1 MGSLESPVA
10 PTPRAAGRG
19 PDWRHVLLL
28 GPLAC
33 YLAVFYLYPLSG
45 VLAQSVFDPGPTAEH
60 YLALVTYPV
69 YGTILLN
76 TLEISFKVALFC
88 VLLGYPVAYVL
99 SGSRSRWG
107 LVLLTAVILPLWI
120 SVLVR
125 TYAWMIILGRF
136 GVVNE
141 LLRQMGL
148 TDQPLRLMYN
158 RTGVYVGLAYVLLP
172 YAILPMLSV
181 MRGID
186 RTLLRASGSLG
197 SSPWHAFVR
206 VFLPLSLPGVGAGFL
221 LPFIISV
228 GIFITPTLMGGPSDT
243 MIALSIHTQLGVVN
257 DWGLASS
264 LSTMLLVVVLLIFAA
279 SARVFGFATVLGLS
293 DGSLPG
299 MGATRRPVSGR
310 GPLAWA
316 GRLRRGILTQGRRD
330 ALSDAVNGLMRRMEG
345 LRRATA
351 RTMPGWWPAVDWNRW
366 AVTAL
371 CAAVFTAM
379 VLPLF
384 VVLPLAFSNQ
394 THMHFP
400 PQSYG
405 LGLFGSYLTSAKW
418 LRATANSFCVA
429 VPVTMLATTLGTL
442 GSFSLVRGRYRG
454 KAMLYAL
461 FLCPLIIPGI
471 ISAVSSYFFLA
482 KLKLI
487 GTITGLV
494 LAHTVLAVPYV
505 VIVMTS
511 TLDNCD
517 RQLEQASMTLGAGR
531 LRTFCKVTLPAIRPG
546 LMTAMLFSFIASFD
560 ELLTALFVS
569 GARATTL
576 PKQMWHGIRD
586 EMDPVVAAVAAM
598 LILLTLTLMGLLLLA
613 KRRR

>member
-1 MGSLESPVA
+1 MGSLENPIA
-10 PTPRAAGRG
+10 RKG
-19 PDWRHVLLL
+19 PGWGHILLL

-33 YLAVFYLYPLSG
+33 WLAVFYLYPLSG
-45 VLAQSVFDPGPTAEH
+45 VLVQSLLDPGPTVEH
-60 YLALVTYPV
+60 YQALITYPV

-99 SGSRSRWG
+99 SGSKSRWG

-141 LLRQMGL
+141 ILRGL
-148 TDQPLRLMYN
+148 GLAERPLRLMYN

-186 RTLLRASGSLG
+186 RTLLRASSSLG
-197 SSPWHAFVR
+197 SGPWHSFCR

-264 LSTMLLVVVLLIFAA
+264 LSTMLLVVVLAIFAL
-279 SARVFGFATVLGLS
+279 SARVFGFATILGIQGGALPGTGSSRNKAAGGLS
-293 DGSLPG
+293 AFLAGLKNGLLAPG
-299 MGATRRPVSGR
+299 RSEAAR
-310 GPLAWA
+310 
-316 GRLRRGILTQGRRD
+316 
-330 ALSDAVNGLMRRMEG
+330 DAVNALLRGLEG
-345 LRRATA
+345 RRRAVA
-351 RTMPGWWPAVDWNRW
+351 EALPAWLTRPDWGKLATR
-366 AVTAL
+366 AL
-371 CAAVFTAM
+371 CAGVFLIM

-384 VVLPLAFSNQ
+384 VVLPLAFSNE

-405 LGLFGSYLTSAKW
+405 LGLFEAYLTSPKW

-429 VPVTMLATTLGTL
+429 IPVTLLATTLGTL
-442 GSFSLVRGRYRG
+442 GSFSLVRGTYKG
-454 KAMLYAL
+454 KTLIYSL
-461 FLCPLIIPGI
+461 FLCPLIVPGI
-471 ISAVSSYFFLA
+471 ISAVSAYFFLA

-487 GTITGLV
+487 GTIAGMV
-494 LAHTVLAVPYV
+494 VAHTALAVPYV

-511 TLDNCD
+511 TLDNLD
-517 RQLEQASMTLGAGR
+517 RQQEQASMTLGAGR

-546 LMTAMLFSFIASFD
+546 LFTAMLFSFIASFD

-569 GARATTL
+569 GKATTL

-598 LILLTLTLMGLLLLA
+598 LILLTLTLMTALLLA
-613 KRRR
+613 RRKR